1 MNTTQNS
8 VVSAVQ
14 AAAGVAWIVSW
25 AGDHVRIAGNPASKL
40 ARGKLARIEFDDAA
54 SCEGARFT
62 GCPGGLSGA
71 ACTLAAI
78 AVTDADH
85 ARKLIAGF
93 EDEDERA
100 DLLFVVFGEE

>member
-1 MNTTQNS
+1 MNAIQTS

-14 AAAGVAWIVSW
+14 KAAGPAWSVTW
-25 AGDHVRIAGNPASKL
+25 AGDHVRIEGVAKFNK
-40 ARGKLARIEFDDAA
+40 RKLARIEFDDAFA
-54 SCEGARFT
+54 CEGALFT
-62 GCPGGLSGA
+62 GCPGGLSGS
-71 ACTLAAI
+71 ACTLSAI